1 MFTRIEKSSN
11 NTLTIMSKKTL
22 IPIGPYH
29 PLQEEPELFKLWCD
43 GEIVRD
49 IKWETG
55 YNHRGI
61 EKLSESKT
69 YDQVFFL
76 VERICG
82 ICSTSHPFAFAN
94 AVEEIAAIEITDR
107 AKYIRTIIGELERI
121 HSHLLWVGLA
131 GHFLGYN
138 TVFMWA
144 WKYREPLLDLFEMI
158 TGNRN
163 SYAMFKVGGVR
174 RDIEAAKI
182 PVIRKEMAAVRKKID
197 LLTGAVMDDPVIH
210 ARTKGVGI
218 LTRQD
223 VIDYAAVGPT
233 ARASGVAID
242 IRKDDPYAAYPLV
255 DWKVITAEA
264 GDVFAKA
271 EVRLLEMYES
281 AHIIEQCLD
290 GLEKTSEED
299 ITVKVKEIPE
309 GAGTGR
315 AEAPRGEVFHFVVSD
330 GSNSPARHKI
340 RAPSYVNIATFK
352 KSCIGQ
358 TIADATISL
367 AAVDPCYCCTERM
380 AAAWDIRSG
389 QKVLNANELIELS
402 IKRTAE
408 IRKTGA
414 GHE

>member
-1 MFTRIEKSSN
+1 MV
-11 NTLTIMSKKTL
+11 KKTL
-22 IPIGPYH
+22 IPVGPYH
-29 PLQEEPELFKLWCD
+29 PLQEEPELFKLYCE
-43 GEIVRD
+43 GEIVKD

-61 EKLSESKT
+61 EQLSEKKT
-69 YDQVFFL
+69 YDQSFFL

-94 AVEEIAAIEITDR
+94 AVEEIVGAEIPDR
-107 AKYIRTIIGELERI
+107 AKYIRSIIGEMERI

-144 WKYREPLLDLFEMI
+144 WKYREPVLDLFEMI
-158 TGNRN
+158 SGNRN

-174 RDIEAAKI
+174 RDIENYKI
-182 PVIRKEMAAVRKKID
+182 DEVQKVLNLLKKKTD

-210 ARTKGVGI
+210 ARTKGVGV
-218 LTRQD
+218 LTKQD
-223 VIDYAAVGPT
+223 IIDYAAVGPT

-242 IRKDDPYAAYPLV
+242 VRKDDPYAAYPLV
-255 DWKVITAEA
+255 NWKVITAEN

-281 AHIIEQCLD
+281 ISIIEQCLE
-290 GLEKTSEED
+290 GLKKEREGETE
-299 ITVKVKEIPE
+299 VKVKEIPA
-309 GAGTGR
+309 GWGTGR
-315 AEAPRGEVFHFVVSD
+315 AEAPRGEVFHYVLSD

-340 RAPSYVNIATFK
+340 RAPSYTNIATFK
-352 KSCIGQ
+352 KSCVGQ
-358 TIADATISL
+358 TISDATISL

-380 AAAWDIRSG
+380 AVAYDNKTGEKIMNG
-389 QKVLNANELIELS
+389 NELIALSANKTHEL
-402 IKRTAE
+402 KN
-408 IRKTGA
+408 K
-414 GHE
+414 

>member
-1 MFTRIEKSSN
+1 
-11 NTLTIMSKKTL
+11 MSRKTL

-29 PLQEEPELFKLWCD
+29 PLQEEPELFKLYCD
-43 GEIVRD
+43 GEIVKD
-49 IKWETG
+49 IQWVTG
-55 YNHRGI
+55 YNHRSI

-69 YDQVFFL
+69 YEQVFFL

-94 AVEEIAAIEITDR
+94 AVEEIIGMEVTDR
-107 AKYIRTIIGELERI
+107 TKYIRSIIGELERI

-144 WKYREPLLDLFEMI
+144 WKYREPVLDLFEMI

-174 RDIEAAKI
+174 RDIENHKIAA
-182 PVIRKEMAAVRKKID
+182 IRKTLDDVKIKTD
-197 LLTGAVMDDPVIH
+197 LLAGAVMDDPVIH
-210 ARTKGVGI
+210 ARTKGVGV

-242 IRKDDPYAAYPLV
+242 VRKDDPYAAYPLV
-255 DWKVITAEA
+255 NWKVITSGA

-281 AHIIEQCLD
+281 ISIVEQCLA
-290 GLEKTSEED
+290 GLEKEKEGD
-299 ITVKVKEIPE
+299 ITLKVKEIPE
-309 GAGTGR
+309 GIGNGR
-315 AEAPRGEVFHFVVSD
+315 AEAPRGEVFHFVQSD

-358 TIADATISL
+358 TIADATITL
-367 AAVDPCYCCTERM
+367 ASVDPCYCCTERM
-380 AAAWDIRSG
+380 AVVYDADTGEKIMNG
-389 QKVLNANELIELS
+389 QELIDRS
-402 IKRTAE
+402 VRRTAE
-408 IRKTGA
+408 INKNIRDQI
-414 GHE
+414 